1 MIETYTNKHTLFNFK
16 VDSWQFFSLVQID
29 EFIYVTQNSL
39 HKKWLLILY
48 IYWSKSLSCL
58 MKSIS
63 LRQRFWN
70 ILHVCIKY
78 RTMSDS
84 AEYQNFFI
92 WIFCDKLSTR
102 EPITVLISFCPILM
116 IYILCCHFY
125 FRFKPGCLLLWPA
138 MSSRGSKSWLI
149 SPSTPHIKF
158 WTSSI
163 MIMISNWILFGKKLS
178 YTISS

>member
-1 MIETYTNKHTLFNFK
+1 M
-16 VDSWQFFSLVQID
+16 
-29 EFIYVTQNSL
+29 
-39 HKKWLLILY
+39 LILY

-70 ILHVCIKY
+70 ILHVCFKY

-149 SPSTPHIKF
+149 SPSTTHIKF